1 GGATGGAAAGWLE
14 RGGLGGGPAGD
25 RADRTA
31 GATPSK
37 PRNYEHPH
45 GQRRG
50 SAGSREPMSTAQ
62 PSPRRLTRPAGTWR
76 ADLRT
81 TAPGAMPGSRRDRV
95 PLNRAEPR
103 GGAACGRHPLP
114 RGHGGERQP
123 GRRVSAPEGGR
134 RDEAAE
140 LALDQLGKAQRRAVL
155 KVGADDLHADR

>member
-81 TAPGAMPGSRRDRV
+81 TAPGAMPGPRRDRV
-95 PLNRAEPR
+95 PPARAGPGGGGPRCRPPVPPGPRR
-103 GGAACGRHPLP
+103 GGTA
-114 RGHGGERQP
+114 
-123 GRRVSAPEGGR
+123 
-134 RDEAAE
+134 
-140 LALDQLGKAQRRAVL
+140 RA
-155 KVGADDLHADR
+155 G